1 MKSMSDFIGAVFT
14 GMKQGLFYPKQDNH
28 GNKYIIVNV
37 DVEDWIND
45 NVFTKCKVQNKDRA
59 ERQGKKAHL
68 NGVGGMN
75 LESVACAVIK
85 NTEEGDEFKKVCKI
99 DGHSRALA
107 WKEGKL
113 QKPGFTLD
121 CKVYFLEGANKDEVD
136 DKLIKLFR
144 AYDSKDSVEN
154 HADMVFGTM
163 NMMDFEGKSE
173 LCKNTYWATA
183 WKYLLREEGVKAK
196 DIKNE
201 LLYKLLQDHGYDN
214 VMNIIDSLGCKLSK
228 KIEYPVGLRMAMMWS
243 IKHDTSKDLKKSL
256 GVWSNYRDA
265 VEGKIAER
273 GIIKRIHCAA
283 LRVGFGG
290 KAQKELFREII
301 NMIDC

>member
-1 MKSMSDFIGAVFT
+1 MKDMNDFIGAVFE

-28 GNKYIIVNV
+28 GNKYIIVNL

-45 NVFTKCKVQNKDRA
+45 SVFPKCKVQNKGRA

-75 LESVACAVIK
+75 LESVACAIRTK
-85 NTEEGDEFKKVCKI
+85 HTEDGEEYEELCKI

-121 CKVYFLEGANKDEVD
+121 CKVYFLGVD
-136 DKLIKLFR
+136 DDDEKLTKLFR

-173 LCKNTYWATA
+173 LCKNTFWATA
-183 WKYLLREEGVKAK
+183 WKKLLREEGVKAK
-196 DIKNE
+196 DIQNA
-201 LLYKLLQDHGYDN
+201 LLYKLLQDHGYDK
-214 VMNIIDSLGCKLSK
+214 VMHIVDGLGCKLSK
-228 KIEYPVGLRMAMMWS
+228 KVDYPVGLRMAMMYS

-256 GVWSNYRDA
+256 GVWGAYRDA
-265 VEGKIAER
+265 VEGKIAENS
-273 GIIKRIHCAA
+273 IIKRIHTAA
-283 LRVGFGG
+283 LRAGYGD
-290 KAQKELFREII
+290 KAQRELFHEIMNII
-301 NMIDC
+301 NV

>member
-1 MKSMSDFIGAVFT
+1 MKDMQDFINAVLED
-14 GMKQGLFYPKQDNH
+14 MKKGRYLPKQDNH
-28 GNKYIIVNV
+28 GNTYAIVNV

-45 NVFTKCKVQNKDRA
+45 NVFPKCKVQDKERA
-59 ERQGKKAHL
+59 PRQGKKAHL
-68 NGVGGMN
+68 NGVGGYG

-85 NTEEGDEFKKVCKI
+85 NTEEGDEWKEVCKL

-121 CKVYFLEGANKDEVD
+121 CKVYFLEGANKAEIDE
-136 DKLIKLFR
+136 KLTRLFLSFNSR
-144 AYDSKDSVEN
+144 DSCKTASDV
-154 HADMVFGTM
+154 VFGTM

-173 LCKNTYWATA
+173 LCKNTFWATA

-256 GVWSNYRDA
+256 GVWGAYRDT
-265 VEGKIAER
+265 VEGKIAES

-283 LRVGFGG
+283 LRVGYGQS
-290 KAQKELFREII
+290 AQKELFREIV
-301 NMIDC
+301 NMIG

>member
-1 MKSMSDFIGAVFT
+1 MKDMRDFINSVFD

-45 NVFTKCKVQNKDRA
+45 NVFPKCKVQNKDRA

-68 NGVGGMN
+68 KGVGGAN
-75 LESVACAVIK
+75 LETVACAIITK
-85 NTEEGDEFKKVCKI
+85 HTKDGEEYEEVCKL

-121 CKVYFLEGANKDEVD
+121 CKVYFVDGENDEVID
-136 DKLIKLFR
+136 DKINLLFHCFNSPS
-144 AYDSKDSVEN
+144 ACKTASD
-154 HADMVFGTM
+154 HVFGNM
-163 NMMDFEGKSE
+163 NMMNFEGKSE
-173 LCKNTYWATA
+173 LCKNTFWATA

-201 LLYKLLQDHGYDN
+201 LLYKMLQDHGYDN
-214 VMNIIDSLGCKLSK
+214 VMHIIDSLDCKLSK
-228 KIEYPVGLRMAMMWS
+228 KVDYPVGLRMAMMYS

-256 GVWSNYRDA
+256 GIWGAYRDA
-265 VEGKIAER
+265 VEGKIAENN
-273 GIIKRIHCAA
+273 IIKRIHCAV
-283 LRVGFGG
+283 LRADYGAKG
-290 KAQKELFREII
+290 QKELFHEII
-301 NMIDC
+301 KMIE